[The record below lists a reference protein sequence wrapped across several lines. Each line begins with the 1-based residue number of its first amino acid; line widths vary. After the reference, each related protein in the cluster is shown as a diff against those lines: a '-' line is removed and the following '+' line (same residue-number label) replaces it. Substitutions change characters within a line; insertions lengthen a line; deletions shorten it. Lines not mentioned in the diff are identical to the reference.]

1 MRLDVLTLSAVLAA
15 TTAVATPTV
24 AAATTTCYGGAI
36 TKHYGDGAFFGPYSA
51 SSRCTDVNLRLTAG
65 TSDYVNACVVFI
77 DHTSQCNRWTRVPNG
92 SWHTIATDVLDG
104 THFEVL
110 VGVPLEGDDATVQ
123 IAF

>member
-1 MRLDVLTLSAVLAA
+1 VRLASLALSVLS
-15 TTAVATPTV
+15 V
-24 AAATTTCYGGAI
+24 AAIAVVAPVPASATTCYGGAV
-36 TKHYGDGAFFGPYSA
+36 TKQYGDGAYFGPYTA
-51 SSRCTDVNLRLTAG
+51 SSRCTDINLRLIAG

-77 DHTSQCNRWTRVPNG
+77 DHTSQCNRWTKVPKG
-92 SWHTIATDVLDG
+92 PWRTIATDVLDG